1 MRFNQIQ
8 FQLTIIN
15 RIEEEEEAQ
24 EKNCRGNYQK
34 AAKHLENC
42 NKIVVLVEVKLW
54 SGGKTRHFW
63 NYRLDGFSIVV
74 VIQ

>member
-42 NKIVVLVEVKLW
+42 NKIVVLVEVKL
-54 SGGKTRHFW
+54 
-63 NYRLDGFSIVV
+63 
-74 VIQ
+74 